1 MAINYD
7 SLKEKILNV
16 IAGHGISVEKRDESG
31 NVTSEI
37 EDIKFFSS
45 ASPYIV
51 LSVDEGD
58 SEINLKVDKS
68 YAEDSRGLHADLK
81 KLANEYAVVFDY
93 KIMSKN
99 RTPKEESYR
108 ENQMSEVN
116 ELRKLAG
123 LPEQEPVAETEQL
136 DEVAWFAPVA
146 AALGTAARV
155 AGPKALQGLKSISQ
169 AAGNGAVNLT
179 RGGATGAA
187 KVAGKHPVGT
197 VATGAAVGTGSAIN
211 DVGQEVANLIPKMG
225 DGVGAALDSVEGY
238 AAQIAAV
245 AKQVGATIASNETLI
260 KIATLAKQYAL
271 PVGLVIAAIWGG
283 KKILDKIFD
292 DVNYEDESMV
302 EAEENV
308 MEGFGSM
315 TGSSKTS
322 YQGLDNV
329 KLIVKHKAPVN
340 EESRGARSRNIHSI
354 YVQRG
359 EERFK
364 MSENNLKAARAMARH
379 LQMGGETFDS
389 VGSAITEMAAEQ
401 RKLSE
406 FARYVTKRGLVNETN
421 EEFVTI
427 AKENIANIKG
437 TLDRLCGVKSY
448 ATAVES
454 LQDMANV
461 EILEDDLDLE
471 AKFTET
477 HFDNKVADAMDSLKR
492 SMSRRNSFESAIR
505 TAIQKESFANLK
517 DMLSETGV
525 VDFASPHARLSH
537 QVSQMGHAAQ
547 NPMLRNHLMGI
558 SKKIDAGQGLG
569 QFEYDTIKSCLLSA
583 REARVQ
589 EGNMYES
596 ANQDWENFLEKYDIL

>member
-1 MAINYD
+1 MSINYE
-7 SLKEKILNV
+7 SLNNDLINV
-16 IAGHGISVEKRDESG
+16 LYSFGLEIEKRDSDG
-31 NVTSEI
+31 QITSEI
-37 EDIKFFSS
+37 ADTEYFSCKQPDIFLVVDPEESQ
-45 ASPYIV
+45 V
-51 LSVDEGD
+51 RLSVDISDRDIGE
-58 SEINLKVDKS
+58 NLRSKIKDITQ
-68 YAEDSRGLHADLK
+68 DFNLDM
-81 KLANEYAVVFDY
+81 DY
-93 KIMSKN
+93 KLIGKN
-99 RTPKEESYR
+99 RTPK
-108 ENQMSEVN
+108 NQDQEKEMSEVN

-146 AALGTAARV
+146 AALGGVARA

-179 RGGATGAA
+179 RSGTTGAV
-187 KVAGKHPVGT
+187 KIAGKHPVGT
-197 VATGAAVGTGSAIN
+197 VAGGVAVGTGSAIN
-211 DVGQEVANLIPKMG
+211 NVGNSVADVIAKMG
-225 DGVGAALDSVEGY
+225 DNLPPSIEAY

-245 AKQVGATIASNETLI
+245 AKQIGATIANNETLI

-283 KKILDKIFD
+283 KKILNMIFD

-354 YVQRG
+354 FVQRG

-364 MSENNLKAARAMARH
+364 MAENNLKAARAMARH

-389 VGSAITEMAAEQ
+389 VGSAITEMAVEQ

-427 AKENIANIKG
+427 AKENVANIKG
-437 TLDRLCGVKSY
+437 ILDKLCGVKTY

-517 DMLSETGV
+517 DRLNETGV
-525 VDFASPHARLSH
+525 VDFATPQARLSH

-589 EGNMYES
+589 EANMYES
-596 ANQDWENFLEKYDIL
+596 ANQDWENFLEQYDIL